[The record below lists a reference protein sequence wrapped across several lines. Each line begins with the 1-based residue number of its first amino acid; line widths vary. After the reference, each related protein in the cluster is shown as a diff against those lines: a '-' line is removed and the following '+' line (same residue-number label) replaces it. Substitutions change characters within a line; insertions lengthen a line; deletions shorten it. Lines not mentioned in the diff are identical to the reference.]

1 MGENYDKFKHKM
13 QQEISQNIDENQ
25 NPYSGDKTQS
35 HDNEIALNSSKFNLR
50 NRNFS
55 DLVTNGKVNHNAL
68 MNRIKQNQSND
79 AKKNVANDASNSHIL
94 ADNSNVQNEGSIT
107 DPDASINSKNL
118 ISNCSYTK
126 NLINELMNNNKSI
139 RNRTESKTNNSV
151 IVSKSHANLD
161 SKLYEQ
167 LNNDST
173 HFWPAFDILIETL
186 SALESDI
193 ARNFK
198 IVSDKFIDVNKAF
211 NNLKFDFDSSSDFIV
226 SFEKKIESLETRLTY
241 FSDRDDDIWKMAE
254 GLSKKIQLQGNKM
267 DQLENKIHE
276 IEMNRMENE
285 TSHVE
290 VINSSMPDTKE
301 IENAIKSLNEYVK
314 ELDSRLTTN
323 EDQTRHIEKYT
334 QRANPEIAFERRC
347 DQMEN
352 DIREELDNI
361 IRHIEQAKTDVK
373 TDLASEFINFE
384 AVGSIEQSL
393 KHLQISN
400 KNMSSR

>member
-1 MGENYDKFKHKM
+1 MGENYDKFKQKM
-13 QQEISQNIDENQ
+13 QKEINRNLNENQ
-25 NPYSGDKTQS
+25 NPYSGEKS
-35 HDNEIALNSSKFNLR
+35 KSNDNEIVLNSNKFNLR
-50 NRNFS
+50 NRDFS
-55 DLVTNGKVNHNAL
+55 NLVTNGKVNHNAL
-68 MNRIKQNQSND
+68 MNIIKQNQTNEV
-79 AKKNVANDASNSHIL
+79 NNTVGNTISNSHIL
-94 ADNSNVQNEGSIT
+94 VDTSNVQNEGSIA
-107 DPDASINSKNL
+107 DPDVSLNSKNL

-139 RNRTESKTNNSV
+139 RSRTESKTNNSV
-151 IVSKSHANLD
+151 IVSKSHANLN

-167 LNNDST
+167 MNNDST

-241 FSDRDDDIWKMAE
+241 FSDRDDDIWKMTE

-285 TSHVE
+285 TSHAE
-290 VINSSMPDTKE
+290 VINSTLPDAKE
-301 IENAIKSLNEYVK
+301 IENVIKSLNEYVK

-323 EDQTRHIEKYT
+323 EDQTKHIEKYT
-334 QRANPEIAFERRC
+334 QRTNPEIAFERRC

-361 IRHIEQAKTDVK
+361 IRHIEQSKTEVK
-373 TDLASEFINFE
+373 TDLANEFINHE

-400 KNMSSR
+400 KNMSNR